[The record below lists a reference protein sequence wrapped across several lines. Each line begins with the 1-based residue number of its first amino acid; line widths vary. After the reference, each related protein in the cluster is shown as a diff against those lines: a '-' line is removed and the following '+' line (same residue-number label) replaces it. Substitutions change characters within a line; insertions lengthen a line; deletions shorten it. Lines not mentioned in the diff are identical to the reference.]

1 MLLVCNFR
9 LAFVCVCAATVCL
22 FGAPLAAAQQ
32 PALANRIDQMREINP
47 QMPAPLNV
55 DVERVRAAGIKVYEG
70 ESVTIYTDVDDDVA
84 AQDWVDLF
92 DAAIDPWCDTL
103 KIRPASTDGYRL
115 AGMVMQ
121 DIERFKKCGL
131 VPPDLPG
138 FPAGYSRGHEFWL
151 FAQKDEYY
159 TQHLLLHEGTHAF
172 MNWFHGSTG
181 PPWFS
186 EGMAEWVALHQW
198 NGRRVKLA
206 VDMASADDCRGWGRI
221 GTIKRMIDGQKAM
234 SLDDVFNI
242 PPSAFRDV
250 RYYAWSWAA
259 CEFLSSHPLTAAL
272 FEELPKTANVPYP
285 DFNAQLQRKLQPH
298 RAVLDRD
305 WGLFINELDYGYN
318 VQATVLNQAQPTA
331 TGKADEQVFKIAANH
346 SWQSTG
352 IKVAPGDRLKIA
364 ATGQFIIGETSK
376 PWICEADGITIEYY
390 SGQPL
395 GKLMGCLIPQT
406 LTQEQ
411 IADVQA
417 WRTFAIGRLSEAAEM
432 PVAGTLCLRVNESPG
447 DLSDNSGH
455 LEVSILK
462 VK

>member
-1 MLLVCNFR
+1 MLFVCNFQ
-9 LAFVCVCAATVCL
+9 LAFVFVCAATVCFFDL
-22 FGAPLAAAQQ
+22 PFVAAQQ
-32 PALANRIDQMREINP
+32 TATANRVDKMQEINP
-47 QMPAPLNV
+47 QMPAPLIV
-55 DVERVRAAGIKVYEG
+55 DIERVRAAGIEAYEG
-70 ESVTIYTDVDDDVA
+70 EFVTIYTDVRDDVA
-84 AQDWVDLF
+84 AQGWVDLY
-92 DAAIDPWCDTL
+92 DAAIDPWCSAL
-103 KIRPASTDGYRL
+103 KIRPELTDGYRL

-131 VPPDLPG
+131 VPADLPG

-151 FAQKDEYY
+151 FAQKDDYY
-159 TQHLLLHEGTHAF
+159 TRHLILHEGTHAL

-186 EGMAEWVALHQW
+186 EGMAEWVALHHW

-206 VDMASADDCRGWGRI
+206 VDMGSADECPGWGRI
-221 GTIKRMIDGQKAM
+221 GTIKRMVSAKKAM

-242 PPSAFRDV
+242 PPSAFREV

-259 CEFLSSHPLTAAL
+259 CEFLSSHRLTAAL
-272 FEELPKTANVPYP
+272 FEELPKNAKMPFA

-305 WGLFINELDYGYN
+305 WGLFINELDYGYK
-318 VQATVLNQAQPTA
+318 VQASVLGEAKPIEKG
-331 TGKADEQVFKIAANH
+331 TGPEQVFSISAAH

-364 ATGQFIIGETSK
+364 AAGQFTVGETTE
-376 PWICEADGITIEYY
+376 PWICQAGGITIEYY

-417 WRTFAIGRLSEAAEM
+417 WQPFAIGQAKAAVEM
-432 PVAGTLCLRVNESPG
+432 PTAGILCLRINESPG
-447 DLSDNSGH
+447 ALGDNSGH

-462 VK
+462 LK